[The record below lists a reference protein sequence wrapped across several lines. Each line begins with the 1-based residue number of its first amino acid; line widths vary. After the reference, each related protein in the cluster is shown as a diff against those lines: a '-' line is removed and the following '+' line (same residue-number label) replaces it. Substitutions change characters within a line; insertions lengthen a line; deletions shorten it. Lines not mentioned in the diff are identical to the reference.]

1 MNNITK
7 LLKEASVYDLRNI
20 VDKKINCDDCPARN
34 YCKTQEDITCE
45 ETFREWCLMEE

>member
-20 VDKKINCDDCPARN
+20 VDNIHCDDCPARN
-34 YCKTQEDITCE
+34 YCKTHEDTTCE
-45 ETFREWCLMEE
+45 ETFREWCLLEE